1 MASLG
6 SSQASPFSGGQLDS
20 WGVNSCNDGTFHGTV
35 AQESTPV
42 LTLPPPAPLASAHV
56 VFFGHYGD
64 VSALATQRGVSRQ
77 TLYREAH
84 AVVRALDAQTQR
96 PPDDDLRQRLTDLQT
111 RLGEAERRLAAAV
124 LWEDAQQAEFVATA
138 QALGV
143 SLTSTHC
150 LLAVVLG
157 AASPS
162 RAALGRFARAAGRR
176 AGAALRVL
184 DAYSRGR
191 AQQVAADEIFVGKKP
206 VLMTVEQDSLCWLGG
221 RLADSRE
228 GTEWAQEF
236 RQLPAA
242 AQVTCDRGQG
252 LAKGLKLVN
261 AERAQAGAAAIADQ
275 SDHFHPVRRAWQA
288 LRPVQREAEAA
299 LAAAARLQAAYDAA
313 GRQGTRRPPAQGRAL
328 QRAWRQAEAAFD
340 RWGARE
346 RALARLRAGLR
357 LFTPEGELNTPERAA
372 AEAQAAL
379 AEMAGPGLDK
389 VARGL
394 RPEAFTFLRRA
405 HAQLAALTATP
416 AAATPAAATP
426 AAATPAAA
434 TPAAATPAAATPAA
448 ATPAAATPA
457 AATPAAAT
465 PAAATPAPPLAGVPA
480 AAALVR
486 AAVRVQGLRA
496 RPELL
501 AGEGP
506 QARTLRGVLLAA
518 NVTLALAGEAG
529 ARAQTLVRRVLA
541 GAWRASSLVEGLNS
555 VVRMHQGRQKRLTQ
569 GLLDLKRLYWNLHEF
584 RAGKRRKSSPYGRLG
599 LALPKG
605 SWWQLL
611 QRPPEQLQQELFAL
625 NPAA

>member
-1 MASLG
+1 
-6 SSQASPFSGGQLDS
+6 
-20 WGVNSCNDGTFHGTV
+20 
-35 AQESTPV
+35 V

-64 VSALATQRGVSRQ
+64 VSALAAQRGVSRQ
-77 TLYREAH
+77 ALYREAH
-84 AVVRALDAQTQR
+84 AVVVALDAQARR
-96 PPDDDLRQRLTDLQT
+96 PPADDLRLAELQARLD
-111 RLGEAERRLAAAV
+111 EAQRRLAAAV
-124 LWEDAQQAEFVATA
+124 VLDGARQAEFVATA

-143 SLTSTHC
+143 SLSAAHR
-150 LLAVVLG
+150 LLAVVLR
-157 AASPS
+157 AATPS
-162 RAALGRFARAAGRR
+162 RAALGRLARAAGRR
-176 AGAALRVL
+176 AAAALRVL
-184 DAYSRGR
+184 DAFSRGR
-191 AQQVAADEIFVGKKP
+191 AQQVAADEIFVGNKP
-206 VLMTVEQDSLCWLGG
+206 VLMTVEQHSLCWLGG
-221 RLADSRE
+221 RLAASRD

-252 LAKGLKLVN
+252 LRKGLQQVN
-261 AERAQAGAAAIADQ
+261 AERARAGQAAIADQ

-288 LRPVQREAEAA
+288 LQPVRREAEQA
-299 LAAAARLQAAYDAA
+299 LAGAARLQAAYDAA
-313 GRQGTRRPPAQGRAL
+313 GRQGTPRSTAQGREL

-340 RWGARE
+340 RWGARA

-357 LFTPEGELNTPERAA
+357 LFTPEGELNTPERAE
-372 AEAQAAL
+372 AESRAAL

-405 HAQLAALTATP
+405 HAQLAALTAAP
-416 AAATPAAATP
+416 AAAAPAAAAP
-426 AAATPAAA
+426 AAAAPAAA
-434 TPAAATPAAATPAA
+434 APAAAAPAAAAPAA
-448 ATPAAATPA
+448 AAPA
-457 AATPAAAT
+457 
-465 PAAATPAPPLAGVPA
+465 PLAGVPA

-486 AAVRVQGLRA
+486 AAVRVAGLRT

-506 QARTLRGVLLAA
+506 QARALRGVLLAA
-518 NVTLALAGEAG
+518 SVTLALAGATG
-529 ARAQTLVRRVLA
+529 ARVQALVRGVLA

-584 RAGKRRKSSPYGRLG
+584 QAGKRRKSTPYGRLG

-605 SWWQLL
+605 TWWELL
-611 QRPPEQLQQELFAL
+611 QRPPEQLQQELSAL